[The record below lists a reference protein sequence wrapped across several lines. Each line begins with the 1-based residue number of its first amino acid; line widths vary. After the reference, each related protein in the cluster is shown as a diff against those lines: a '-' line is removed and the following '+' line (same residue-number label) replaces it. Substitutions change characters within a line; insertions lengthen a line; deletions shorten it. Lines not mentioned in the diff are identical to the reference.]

1 MQRTTLD
8 SLRSPAL
15 VAALVL
21 LSGCGERGAAP
32 ETMPPPEVELVE
44 LQASTVERVE
54 QLPGRVV
61 AAQIAEVRP
70 QVSGVI
76 VERNFEQ
83 GSTVEAGQLLYRID
97 DRQFRAALDRAE
109 AELNRAEAAIE
120 SLRLRERRFADL
132 LRQRSVSQQDYDDI
146 VAELHQREA
155 EIQLAE
161 AALQSAQIDLDYT
174 RVIAPIDGV
183 VGPALITTG
192 ALVTANQPEPL
203 ARVIALDPIF
213 VDIRL
218 PVSELKPLRAAGGQ
232 TRPIELVL
240 SDGSIYPHP
249 GELQVRD
256 VSVDPGTAT
265 VTLRAAFDNP
275 DADLLPGLYVTARV
289 TIETR
294 PEAILAP
301 QRGISRNPRG
311 EAQAVVVD
319 ADGNTELR
327 TVVTSSAIGSDWLIE
342 SGLEPGER
350 IVVSGVQKFQPGDR
364 VRAVPHAPS
373 ESNQQEAKPDT
384 TEPVTPAPEREDG

>member
-1 MQRTTLD
+1 MQRNTLD
-8 SLRSPAL
+8 RLRIPTLAVAL
-15 VAALVL
+15 L
-21 LSGCGERGAAP
+21 LAGCGERDAAP
-32 ETMPPPEVELVE
+32 ESMPPPEVEVVE
-44 LQASTVERVE
+44 LRASTVERVE
-54 QLPGRVV
+54 ELPGRVV

-76 VERNFEQ
+76 VERSFEQ
-83 GSTVEAGQLLYRID
+83 GAAVEAGQMLYRID

-109 AELNRAEAAIE
+109 AELQRARAAIE

-132 LRQRSVSQQDYDDI
+132 LRERSVSQQDYDDI

-161 AALQSAQIDLDYT
+161 AALQSARIDLEYT
-174 RVIAPIDGV
+174 RVAAPIDGV

-218 PVSELKPLRAAGGQ
+218 PVAELRRLRDAGGQ

-240 SDGSIYPHP
+240 GDGSIYPHP

-265 VTLRAAFDNP
+265 VTLRAAFENP
-275 DADLLPGLYVTARV
+275 DAGLLPGLYVTARV

-294 PEAILAP
+294 HEALLAP

-327 TVVTSSAIGSDWLIE
+327 TVDTSSAIGSDWLIE

-350 IVVSGVQKFQPGDR
+350 IVVAGLQKFQPGDR
-364 VRAVPHAPS
+364 VRPVPHAPS
-373 ESNQQEAKPDT
+373 ESSQQASAPRT
-384 TEPVTPAPEREDG
+384 FEPVRSAAEREDG

>member
-1 MQRTTLD
+1 MQRKTLAYL
-8 SLRSPAL
+8 SILAL
-15 VAALVL
+15 AAALL
-21 LSGCGERGAAP
+21 LAGCGERDAAP
-32 ETMPPPEVELVE
+32 DAMPPPEVEVVE
-44 LQASTVERVE
+44 LRASTVERVE

-97 DRQFRAALDRAE
+97 DRHFRAALDRAE
-109 AELNRAEAAIE
+109 AELKRAEATIE

-161 AALQSAQIDLDYT
+161 AAVQSARVDLDYT
-174 RVIAPIDGV
+174 RVAAPIDGV

-218 PVSELKPLRAAGGQ
+218 PVAELRRLRDAGGQ

-265 VTLRAAFDNP
+265 VTLRAAFENP

-327 TVVTSSAIGSDWLIE
+327 SVVTSNAIGSDWLIE

-364 VRAVPHAPS
+364 VRAVPHATS
-373 ESNQQEAKPDT
+373 ESNQQEVKPDM